1 MALTL
6 TVDRARWRAHL
17 DAVRA
22 DHAGLVPVVKGNG
35 YGFGRT
41 YLSALVTGW
50 AAARVVDGEAA
61 AVAGVVDELAV
72 GTVHE
77 LAGLAVDGPR
87 PIVLTPALA
96 RELAVGVGPAVL
108 TVGSERHVA
117 EVVSAGLR
125 PRVVIKLASPMSRY
139 GVAPE
144 GLAALVD
151 SVTRSALPIH
161 GYAIHPPLAGT
172 SAAHR
177 AALMAWIPLIP
188 AGSIVYVSHLDAPAY
203 AGLNAEAADHRWR
216 IRLGTALWHGDKS
229 FFALT
234 ADVVEVRAVR
244 GGDRAGYRLAPIP
257 ADGHLVMVTAG
268 TAHGVLPLAGPD
280 GGPQSPFHFA
290 RRRLALLEPPH
301 MHTSMLY
308 VPAGEPCPEIGD
320 RVDVQHPL
328 TRTLVDR
335 IVEI

>member
-17 DAVRA
+17 EAVRA
-22 DHAGLVPVVKGNG
+22 GHAGLVPVVKGNG

-41 YLSALVTGW
+41 YLSELVTGW
-50 AAARVVDGEAA
+50 ASDDVG
-61 AVAGVVDELAV
+61 GVDELAV

-77 LAGLAVDGPR
+77 LAGMAVDGPR

-125 PRVVIKLASPMSRY
+125 PPVVVKLASPMSRY
-139 GVAPE
+139 GVTSE
-144 GLAALVD
+144 GLAPLAAA
-151 SVTRSALPIH
+151 VTRAALPIH
-161 GYAIHPPLAGT
+161 GYAVHPPLAGT
-172 SAAHR
+172 SADHR
-177 AALMAWIPLIP
+177 GAVLEWIPLLP
-188 AGSIVYVSHLDAPAY
+188 AGSTVYVSHLDAPTY
-203 AGLNAEAADHRWR
+203 GGLHIEAPEHRWR

-229 FFALT
+229 FFTLT
-234 ADVVEVRAVR
+234 ADVVEVRAAR
-244 GGDRAGYRLAPIP
+244 GGDRAGYRMVQVP
-257 ADGHLVMVTAG
+257 ADGHLVMATAG
-268 TAHGVLPLAGPD
+268 TAHGVAPLTGPD
-280 GGPQSPFHFA
+280 GGPQSPFHFQ
-290 RRRLALLEPPH
+290 RRRLALLEAPH
-301 MHTSMLY
+301 MHTSMLF
-308 VPAGEPCPEIGD
+308 VPVEDPCPEVGD

-335 IVEI
+335 IVET